1 MLVFVSNIAAISLA
15 TLFAFAAVLH
25 LAAPRPLREGY
36 RRWQFAPGFYYVA
49 GIAQLFAAV
58 FLAVPQTRI
67 WGGILGAM
75 VLFVTVVLLLNR
87 GKYAYAV
94 PAMLLMMALA
104 PAMA

>member
-1 MLVFVSNIAAISLA
+1 MSEIANILALALAA
-15 TLFAFAAVLH
+15 LFGLGAALN
-25 LAAPRPLREGY
+25 LAAPGFLRRAY
-36 RRWQFAPGFYYVA
+36 VRWEFARGFYYVA
-49 GIAQLFAAV
+49 GTALGFAAL

-75 VLFVTVVLLLNR
+75 ILFVTVVLLLNR

-94 PAMLLMMALA
+94 PAILLMVALA